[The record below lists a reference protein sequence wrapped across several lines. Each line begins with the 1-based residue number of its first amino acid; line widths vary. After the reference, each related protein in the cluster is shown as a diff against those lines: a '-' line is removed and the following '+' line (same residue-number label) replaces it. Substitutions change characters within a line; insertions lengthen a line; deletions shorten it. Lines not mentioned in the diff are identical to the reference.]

1 MKIKRRELDP
11 KTEAAIMDLTSLA
24 CGKRWAGNV
33 RTPDESYTGRHRNNG
48 NCYHWWPETVF
59 APPVKHT
66 EEGKPL
72 GVDWDKP
79 APFRMLKREPW
90 IVPSQKGFEPGSVAQ
105 FKYPIQ
111 EYWAGD
117 SAKYA
122 EFVLLERW
130 DFPGV
135 TSKVDSVAAVK
146 NGAQIAWRVKWI
158 RQHYSNGAFGHATG
172 AEFRIPEWR
181 LQPIMLVL
189 DTATGK
195 VGRMLGDE
203 LKGQIYGT
211 RIPDY
216 LIPGEW
222 SGS

>member
-1 MKIKRRELDP
+1 MQVNFDGWGR
-11 KTEAAIMDLTSLA
+11 TLA
-24 CGKRWAGNV
+24 NP
-33 RTPDESYTGRHRNNG
+33 RTVIDDS
-48 NCYHWWPETVF
+48 
-59 APPVKHT
+59 
-66 EEGKPL
+66 
-72 GVDWDKP
+72 KP

-146 NGAQIAWRVKWI
+146 NGAQIARRVKWI
-158 RQHYSNGAFGHATG
+158 RQHYSNGTEGHATG

-189 DTATGK
+189 DCATGK
-195 VGRMLGDE
+195 VGRLLGDE
-203 LKGQIYGT
+203 KKGKVLGT
-211 RIPDY
+211 KIPDY